1 MSKNTPKQGS
11 FENFLKQKVNLG
23 SWKTGRDNGK
33 SPGQSW
39 NLKSSKGSN
48 PG

>member
-23 SWKTGRDNGK
+23 SWKTFLFWKFLGGGVAIGNMMGA
-33 SPGQSW
+33 G
-39 NLKSSKGSN
+39 
-48 PG
+48 